1 MVSPIYRK
9 NIYVGA
15 FHDIAKYDSPLDFF
29 MVDLETY
36 PLATEGVF
44 ITARLEAGDCIYVPS
59 YYYIQS

>member
-29 MVDLETY
+29 KVDQEVF
-36 PLATEGVF
+36 PLATPGIFV
-44 ITARLEAGDCIYVPS
+44 TARLEAGDCIYVPS
-59 YYYIQS
+59 YYYL